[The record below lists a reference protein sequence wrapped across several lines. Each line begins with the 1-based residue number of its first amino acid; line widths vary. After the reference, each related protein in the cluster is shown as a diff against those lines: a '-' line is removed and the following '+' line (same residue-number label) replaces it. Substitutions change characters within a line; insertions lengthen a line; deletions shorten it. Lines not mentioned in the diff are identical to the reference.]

1 NSTLYRLNVS
11 SYKNHVCIP
20 FPWLSIVTKSTRNRN
35 LAFRSRKEPPASR
48 HRFISTFRGIQAP
61 ELSRKMTKL
70 IKSENSAIGAH
81 EAAGR
86 ERTAIA
92 AQLSEWGEATE
103 DDNISDISDKLGVM
117 LAEMGE
123 QEDVFAQNL
132 EDYRG
137 ILKQIRNMEASV
149 QPSRDQ
155 RQKITDE
162 IAKLKYKDPSSTRLV
177 TLEHELVRA
186 EAQNL
191 VAEAQLSNI
200 TRQKLKEAYDIH
212 LAAVIERAEK
222 QTILARHARRLLNY
236 IDDSPVVP
244 GDARQAYDHE
254 PMARQILEDAE
265 NDLRG
270 WEPSVEPITSAAA
283 QESQSQVNGFD
294 DSRRASNVDPL
305 NDVSEQESDVVDDTS
320 VIEGTGIT
328 EPVGSGAPPAKMLVE
343 PA

>member
-1 NSTLYRLNVS
+1 M
-11 SYKNHVCIP
+11 
-20 FPWLSIVTKSTRNRN
+20 
-35 LAFRSRKEPPASR
+35 
-48 HRFISTFRGIQAP
+48 QAP

-86 ERTAIA
+86 ERTSIA

-103 DDNISDISDKLGVM
+103 DDNVSDISDKLGVM
-117 LAEMGE
+117 LAEIGE
-123 QEDVFAQNL
+123 QEDNFAQNL

-155 RQKITDE
+155 RQKVTDE
-162 IAKLKYKDPSSTRLV
+162 IAKLKYKDPSSPRLV

-191 VAEAQLSNI
+191 VAEAQLSNT

-244 GDARQAYDHE
+244 GDARQAYDNE
-254 PMARQILEDAE
+254 PLARQVLEDAE
-265 NDLRG
+265 NDLRE
-270 WEPSVEPITSAAA
+270 WQPSVEPITSAAG
-283 QESQSQVNGFD
+283 QESPVHVNGAGVNGHD
-294 DSRRASNVDPL
+294 
-305 NDVSEQESDVVDDTS
+305 DVSERQSEVLENAS
-320 VIEGTGIT
+320 VNPHEGYT
-328 EPVGSGAPPAKMLVE
+328 EPVGSGALPAKMVVE
-343 PA
+343 PSLA

>member
-1 NSTLYRLNVS
+1 MTSAGRAPLEKEREENR
-11 SYKNHVCIP
+11 
-20 FPWLSIVTKSTRNRN
+20 RNMHRN
-35 LAFRSRKEPPASR
+35 LSFRSRKEPPTSR
-48 HRFISTFRGIQAP
+48 PRFGISTLRGMQAP

-70 IKSENSAIGAH
+70 IKSENTAIGAH

-92 AQLSEWGEATE
+92 AQLSEWGESTE
-103 DDNISDISDKLGVM
+103 DDNVSDISDKLGVM
-117 LAEMGE
+117 LAEIGE
-123 QEDVFAQNL
+123 QEDSFAQNL

-149 QPSRDQ
+149 QPSREQ
-155 RQKITDE
+155 RQKVTDE
-162 IAKLKYKDPSSTRLV
+162 IAKLKYKDPSSQRLV

-236 IDDSPVVP
+236 IDDTPVVP
-244 GDARQAYDHE
+244 GDARQAYDSE
-254 PMARQILEDAE
+254 PLARQILEDAE
-265 NDLRG
+265 NDLRE
-270 WEPSVEPITSAAA
+270 WEPSVEPITTAARRD
-283 QESQSQVNGFD
+283 SQIDAHSVSGVNRAGVNGVSGAGVNEHD
-294 DSRRASNVDPL
+294 DL
-305 NDVSEQESDVVDDTS
+305 SEQQPDVLEQVT
-320 VIEGTGIT
+320 VTEGLTA
-328 EPVGSGAPPAKMLVE
+328 PVGSGALPAKMLVE
-343 PA
+343 PV

>member
-1 NSTLYRLNVS
+1 M
-11 SYKNHVCIP
+11 
-20 FPWLSIVTKSTRNRN
+20 NRN
-35 LAFRSRKEPPASR
+35 LSFRSRKEPPANR
-48 HRFISTFRGIQAP
+48 HRFSISTFRGMQAP
-61 ELSRKMTKL
+61 ELSKKMTKL

-86 ERTAIA
+86 ERTSIA
-92 AQLSEWGEATE
+92 AQLSEWGEATD
-103 DDNISDISDKLGVM
+103 DDNVSDISDKLGVM

-155 RQKITDE
+155 RQKVTDE
-162 IAKLKYKDPSSTRLV
+162 IAKLKYKDPQSQRLV

-200 TRQKLKEAYDIH
+200 TRQKLKQAYDIH

-254 PMARQILEDAE
+254 PEARQILEDAE

-270 WEPSVEPITSAAA
+270 WEPSVDPIISNAGH
-283 QESQSQVNGFD
+283 ESPSHINGVSHSGHVNE
-294 DSRRASNVDPL
+294 L
-305 NDVSEQESDVVDDTS
+305 NDVEEHDSDLDDAS
-320 VIEGTGIT
+320 AIETNNVT
-328 EPVGSGAPPAKMLVE
+328 APVESGAPPAKMLVE
-343 PA
+343 PAA

>member
-1 NSTLYRLNVS
+1 M
-11 SYKNHVCIP
+11 
-20 FPWLSIVTKSTRNRN
+20 
-35 LAFRSRKEPPASR
+35 
-48 HRFISTFRGIQAP
+48 QAP

-86 ERTAIA
+86 ERTSIA
-92 AQLSEWGEATE
+92 AQLSEWGESTE
-103 DDNISDISDKLGVM
+103 DDNVSDISDKLGVM
-117 LAEMGE
+117 LAEIGE
-123 QEDVFAQNL
+123 QEDNFAQNL

-155 RQKITDE
+155 RQKVTDE
-162 IAKLKYKDPSSTRLV
+162 IAKMKYKDPSSPRLE

-191 VAEAQLSNI
+191 VAEAQLSNT

-244 GDARQAYDHE
+244 GDARQAYDNEHL
-254 PMARQILEDAE
+254 ARQVLEDAE
-265 NDLRG
+265 NDLRE
-270 WEPSVEPITSAAA
+270 WQPSIEPITSAAGR
-283 QESQSQVNGFD
+283 ESPVHVNG
-294 DSRRASNVDPL
+294 AGVNGHE
-305 NDVSEQESDVVDDTS
+305 DVSERQSEVPQNAS
-320 VIEGTGIT
+320 VNPHEGYT
-328 EPVGSGAPPAKMLVE
+328 EPVGSGGLPAKMVIE
-343 PA
+343 PSSA

>member
-1 NSTLYRLNVS
+1 MTSATGTVLPLAKKREALGR
-11 SYKNHVCIP
+11 IG
-20 FPWLSIVTKSTRNRN
+20 NRN
-35 LAFRSRKEPPASR
+35 LSFRSRKEPHSTR
-48 HRFISTFRGIQAP
+48 QRFGISTLRGMQAP

-70 IKSENSAIGAH
+70 IKSENTAIGAH

-86 ERTAIA
+86 ERTSIA
-92 AQLSEWGEATE
+92 AQLSEWGESTE
-103 DDNISDISDKLGVM
+103 DDNVSDISDKLGVL

-123 QEDVFAQNL
+123 QEDNFAQNL

-149 QPSRDQ
+149 QPSREQ
-155 RQKITDE
+155 RQKVTDE
-162 IAKLKYKDPSSTRLV
+162 IAKLKYKDPSSQRLV

-236 IDDSPVVP
+236 IDDTPVVP

-254 PMARQILEDAE
+254 PLARQILEDAE

-270 WEPSVEPITSAAA
+270 WEPSVEPITAATGR
-283 QESQSQVNGFD
+283 ESPVNAHGVNGHN
-294 DSRRASNVDPL
+294 SASVNGLD
-305 NDVSEQESDVVDDTS
+305 DVSERQSDVLDNAS
-320 VIEGTGIT
+320 VTEGFT
-328 EPVGSGAPPAKMLVE
+328 EPVGSGALPAKMVVE
-343 PA
+343 PAPA